1 MDLVFL
7 GQEEVSVQVLLVG
20 QEEVSVQVL
29 LVGQEELEEVS
40 VVELVAG
47 LEQGRLEEEWDQVF
61 VGQGVASVE
70 LWAME

>member
-1 MDLVFL
+1 MGLVEPGPTVDLVFL

-20 QEEVSVQVL
+20 QEEP
-29 LVGQEELEEVS
+29 LEEVS

-47 LEQGRLEEEWDQVF
+47 LEQGSEEESGRVL
-61 VGQGVASVE
+61 VGQGVASVQ

>member
-1 MDLVFL
+1 MFL
-7 GQEEVSVQVLLVG
+7 GQEEVLVQVLLVG

-29 LVGQEELEEVS
+29 LVGQEEPLEEVS
-40 VVELVAG
+40 VVELVVG
-47 LEQGRLEEEWDQVF
+47 LEQGRLAEEWDRVF